1 MRTLVVQANLQAAR
15 LVGNDELWG
24 VAEQMALSCLEI
36 ASPKGYVYQL
46 AARARHGQ
54 GDVEGALAHLN
65 TSVACGLDSADVQ
78 FDRARL
84 LHELGRTKEARWIIF
99 DVQRTDP
106 TDPRIIGALRHFAK
120 SRDSSKS
127 GPQIVPPEASASAA
141 PAAASSAMPPKQ
153 P

>member
-1 MRTLVVQANLQAAR
+1 
-15 LVGNDELWG
+15 
-24 VAEQMALSCLEI
+24 
-36 ASPKGYVYQL
+36 
-46 AARARHGQ
+46 
-54 GDVEGALAHLN
+54 
-65 TSVACGLDSADVQ
+65 
-78 FDRARL
+78 L

-127 GPQIVPPEASASAA
+127 GQQIVPPEAP